1 MSLVHKNRKKL
12 KTETLKNLE
21 RLLAKMQ
28 RSVDPFKI
36 NDPNLKY
43 SILKEV
49 LECQRLLLTKDLRHS
64 DFISVDQISE
74 EWKILAM
81 IVDRI
86 FFVCYLFSMV
96 VSSSIFF
103 ACGYYGNLN

>member
-1 MSLVHKNRKKL
+1 MHKTVNPEMIKD
-12 KTETLKNLE
+12 
-21 RLLAKMQ
+21 Q
-28 RSVDPFKI
+28 
-36 NDPNLKY
+36 NLKY

-49 LECQRLLLTKDLRHS
+49 LECQRLLLTKELSQH
-64 DFISVDQISE
+64 DFMSVHQIAE
-74 EWKILAM
+74 EWKILAV

-103 ACGYYGNLN
+103 IYDYYGNSL